1 MHTPTFGYHFS
12 RLHHTKYGDQ
22 TKNLTTQWGL
32 TNSQGWLYK
41 HLAGNLPNLCLRM
54 RSVLF
59 SWSETAL
66 FFILS
71 HTILEIVPGYFLLR
85 ICTAQC
91 SGQAEHLTF
100 TLLNCMLFPF
110 PNNVSI
116 FVLQHFYSI
125 SSLNISLRSIII
137 TVFHHSSC

>member
-1 MHTPTFGYHFS
+1 MHTPAFGYHFS
-12 RLHHTKYGDQ
+12 RLHHTKYGFQ

-32 TNSQGWLYK
+32 TDSQGWLYK
-41 HLAGNLPNLCLRM
+41 HPAGNLPNLCLRM

-71 HTILEIVPGYFLLR
+71 PTILEIVPAYFLLC
-85 ICTAQC
+85 ICTPHR
-91 SGQAEHLTF
+91 SGQAEHLTI
-100 TLLNCMLFPF
+100 TLLNCVLFPF
-110 PNNVSI
+110 PNYVPI

-125 SSLNISLRSIII
+125 SSFNISLRSIII
-137 TVFHHSSC
+137 IVFHHSSC